1 MMLRVSGQKVRP
13 DLDDVIREHP
23 AVEGA
28 YLTGWVVVAEWMT
41 PDGDAELSM
50 LTSEGMTP
58 WTRRGIL
65 GDAIEQEAWE

>member
-1 MMLRVSGQKVRP
+1 M
-13 DLDDVIREHP
+13 D
-23 AVEGA
+23 GA

-41 PDGDAELSM
+41 PDGDPELSM

-65 GDAIEQEAWE
+65 SDAMEQEAWE